1 MLPTKLPCAGV
12 LAFLLNDVVLASPKV
27 FGLDFQKGS
36 KSASPVDKLRRRQES
51 VEAVISNV
59 ELFYQINVTI
69 GTPPQ
74 PFGLQLDTG
83 SSDIWVPAFGSDACT
98 QGTTGC
104 ALGALDVSESE
115 TAESVDAPP
124 FEIAYVDNSEVF
136 GQYITDTLVMGST
149 KIENMQMGLAYTSP
163 SRDFGIMGIGFSSG
177 ETVTQE
183 YPGAQYYNIIDQLK
197 SQGHI
202 NTLAYSL
209 WLNDLGKAHAGFGSV
224 RADHV
229 KESSSGSILFGGVDT
244 EKYFGDLTVIPI
256 QPDEQSGGITSMTV
270 VLSSI
275 SMVNTDGETQ
285 NSQKNINVA
294 VVLDCGST
302 DTFLPDDI
310 VQPILSG
317 VGAIAHEALG
327 FVVPCSLGATNAT
340 FSFTFGQSDGPA
352 IAVDISQFVRPIQVV
367 EGPPATFNNGVPACV
382 WGLQPAGSRPNLFG
396 DTFLRSAYVVYNLET
411 AQIAIAQTNFN
422 STSSNI
428 VEFTD
433 EEIPNASAT
442 VTGIAVTQTFA
453 NIPIATADLNPAR
466 GATQVGGKLP
476 SPTFDLKGAAMSS
489 RQSEHERAIVVAGVV
504 CVFSFVIGLSMV

>member
-1 MLPTKLPCAGV
+1 MLS
-12 LAFLLNDVVLASPKV
+12 DIVLASPKV
-27 FGLDFQKGS
+27 FSLDFQKGF
-36 KSASPVDKLRRRQES
+36 KSTSPGDKLRRRQDS
-51 VEAVISNV
+51 VEAVISNA
-59 ELFYQINVTI
+59 EIFYQINVTI

-83 SSDIWVPAFGSDACT
+83 SSDIWVPAFGSEACI

-104 ALGALDVSESE
+104 ALGALDVLESE
-115 TAESVDAPP
+115 TAEAVDAPP
-124 FEIAYVDNSEVF
+124 FEISYVDDSEVS
-136 GQYITDTLVMGST
+136 GQYITDTLIMGST
-149 KIENMQMGLAYTSP
+149 TIKKMQMGLADTSP

-177 ETVTQE
+177 ETVTQK
-183 YPGAQYYNIIDQLK
+183 YPDAQYYNIIDQLK
-197 SQGHI
+197 NQGHI

-209 WLNDLGKAHAGFGSV
+209 WLNDLGKADAGVESV
-224 RADHV
+224 PADLV
-229 KESSSGSILFGGVDT
+229 KESSTGSILFGGVDT

-275 SMVNTDGETQ
+275 SMVNTDGKTLD
-285 NSQKNINVA
+285 SQKNINVA
-294 VVLDCGST
+294 VILDCGST

-317 VGAIAHEALG
+317 VGAIADELLG
-327 FVVPCSLGATNAT
+327 FVVPCSIGASNAT

-352 IAVDISQFVRPIQVV
+352 IAVDISQFVRPIPVV
-367 EGPPATFNNGVPACV
+367 EGPPITFANGVPACI

-433 EEIPNASAT
+433 KKIPNASAT
-442 VTGIAVTQTFA
+442 VTGVAVTQTLA
-453 NIPIATADLNPAR
+453 NIPIATQDLNPAR
-466 GATQVGGKLP
+466 GATQVGHNLP
-476 SPTFDLKGAAMSS
+476 SPTYDLKAAAISL
-489 RQSEHERAIVVAGVV
+489 RPPRHERVIVVAGVV
-504 CVFSFVIGLSMV
+504 CVLSFVYGLSMV